1 MNYPTNSSSFSITF
15 KISFGNLLVASP
27 TFGGEPNI
35 ASYGDLLMPSWKR
48 QFWNWMNFNPTAYL
62 VVSLSRIQLTI
73 MSWMSAFDH
82 STLPCDCG
90 YAEAYHEQLPSQAT
104 TLLWW
109 FLLWILDHCQIAKYG
124 GHQIPKIYSVKY
136 YKLLQPFV
144 LKTASIIQKSCGCK
158 VGTDGRTDGRTPRSL
173 YTPHF
178 SKQGYNN

>member
-1 MNYPTNSSSFSITF
+1 MKYPTNSSSFSITF

-27 TFGGEPNI
+27 TFGGEQNI

-48 QFWNWMNFNPTAYL
+48 RFWNWMNFNPTAYL

-104 TLLWW
+104 TLRWW

-124 GHQIPKIYSVKY
+124 GHQIPKIYSVKS
-136 YKLLQPFV
+136 YKSLFKRVADARLGR
-144 LKTASIIQKSCGCK
+144 TE
-158 VGTDGRTDGRTPRSL
+158 GRTDGHHDH
-173 YTPHF
+173 YTPPTF
-178 SKQGYNN
+178 QSRGIIIKSSGWK